1 MQTQGLSCA
10 MMCNTS
16 SASTS
21 FLTQGEEM
29 FGTVISH
36 QRLCDCFLAGFDAI
50 IAQAGELE
58 RVPLSVKNG
67 IEDGDA
73 AYSGDIADDMV
84 CSCRFIWSN
93 AF

>member
-1 MQTQGLSCA
+1 